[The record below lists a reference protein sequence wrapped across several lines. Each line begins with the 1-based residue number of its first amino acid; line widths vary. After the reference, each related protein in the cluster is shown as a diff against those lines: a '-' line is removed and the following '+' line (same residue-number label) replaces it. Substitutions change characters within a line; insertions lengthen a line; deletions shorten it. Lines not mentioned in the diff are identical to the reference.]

1 MGELVHWHSYF
12 QAESCEQSIN
22 LLVYRPACFPISH
35 IMNHKPTSQNL
46 LAICIDSGDTLVD
59 EATEVKDAEQVVLR
73 AELIPGAAELLHTLK
88 AWGYRLAL
96 VADGPVGSFQNI
108 YTQHNLLHLF
118 DVFAISGAV
127 GVEKPDARMFHAALE
142 QLNIAPEAYSRTL
155 MLGNNLE
162 RDIKG
167 ANALGIISVWI
178 DWAPRRS
185 KIPADASEVPQYT
198 IKTPLELL
206 NVIAQIEEKL
216 NSF

>member
-1 MGELVHWHSYF
+1 M
-12 QAESCEQSIN
+12 
-22 LLVYRPACFPISH
+22 
-35 IMNHKPTSQNL
+35 KQNASSRHL

-59 EATEVKDAEQVVLR
+59 EATEVKDADLVVQR
-73 AELIPGAAELLHTLK
+73 AELIPGASELLYEIK
-88 AWGYRLAL
+88 RRGYPLAL

-108 YTQHNLLHLF
+108 YTQHELLHLF
-118 DVFAISGAV
+118 DVFAISGKV
-127 GVEKPDARMFHAALE
+127 GVEKPDARMFEAALE
-142 QLNIAPEAYSRTL
+142 QLAIPPSHYGRTL

-206 NVIAQIEEKL
+206 DVIEQIERTANL
-216 NSF
+216 SSL